1 MTVTIVNLLVATN
14 GDQLATWFK
23 PYVAN
28 SPMIASRSIIT
39 RARCHGNEA
48 RDLCVCVSVAKDT
61 LSASKDS

>member
-48 RDLCVCVSVAKDT
+48 RGLCVCVFVAKDT